1 MNGNCGVNEYSNGVN
16 LHTLGAFDRWFEHAG
31 FVNGTFFDSE
41 ASGCVDLGDTGA
53 CQTPTFPGGE
63 WLGRGDGYDTSTIG
77 NVTIEWLDKIAKEEP
92 ERPWAVVR
100 TAPSPAS
107 SRLPTAEGCCCC
119 CSTSRR
125 TRRIRPPRRHR
136 GTSRAPSATRPSL
149 RGRLIGTIPATC
161 GSGRASGRRR
171 AAPRPGR
178 QGRRNGG

>member
-100 TAPSPAS
+100 TASPAS

-119 CSTSRR
+119 TVFRAAR
-125 TRRIRPPRRHR
+125 AAFARHAGIVVR
-136 GTSRAPSATRPSL
+136 VGHRVR
-149 RGRLIGTIPATC
+149 RGR
-161 GSGRASGRRR
+161 GS
-171 AAPRPGR
+171 
-178 QGRRNGG
+178 

>member
-1 MNGNCGVNEYSNGVN
+1 MN

-41 ASGCVDLGDTGA
+41 AAGCVDLGDTGA

-100 TAPSPAS
+100 PLS
-107 SRLPTAEGCCCC
+107 SFLQ
-119 CSTSRR
+119 TS
-125 TRRIRPPRRHR
+125 
-136 GTSRAPSATRPSL
+136 
-149 RGRLIGTIPATC
+149 
-161 GSGRASGRRR
+161 
-171 AAPRPGR
+171 
-178 QGRRNGG
+178 NG